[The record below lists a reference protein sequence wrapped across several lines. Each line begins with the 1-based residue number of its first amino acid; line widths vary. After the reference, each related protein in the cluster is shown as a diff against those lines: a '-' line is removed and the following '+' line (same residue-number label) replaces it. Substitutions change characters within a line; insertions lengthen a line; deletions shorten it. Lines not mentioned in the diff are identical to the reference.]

1 MELLITLHH
10 RDYDNMNKGPELHV
24 TNDISSPGY
33 IESTAS
39 SANKK
44 SKEAI
49 RTESL
54 MPLEI
59 LENSEGIKN
68 LLDAYYKFMNL
79 DEFIY
84 TEQKTVLDVVL
95 DNQAVFRILDPKNKN
110 NSFFTDE
117 QGTDSTLVIELADG
131 TIESIDINST
141 NIIISNGNNLPGSL
155 AALTSEVGKTFKVS
169 GLENYNNLT
178 ATLTTP
184 VKYWVGPGPS
194 HIMNNIEDAM
204 NIDETSE
211 AFLELMQKEIASV
224 IPRNIKV
231 DKRNLY
237 KNIVEYYK
245 VRGSA
250 DSIEI
255 FFRLL
260 FNDNVEVE
268 YPWDKTLIPS
278 SGNWEVNANLPKG
291 GIYLDNKGHLSDSI
305 KIQDSERYQK
315 FSYLIRTGQDLSTWE
330 NMFNKLVHPAGFKF
344 FAEILMILELTKSIL
359 GEDQLGEGDVLY
371 RKVLSAMPRMQ
382 PGVIGIEDLPLLVE
396 MFASVFLPP
405 SIPKIHKSGQINIPK
420 SLIYDG
426 VINTVSITNSGSGY
440 LTAPTLTSSDTGT
453 PAGYT
458 AASLTATIANG
469 AVSNVTIVSGGK
481 DYNTP
486 SVTAAAPSAITFDGS
501 DDEVGGVGIINITD
515 NTIKLTTAQQEALSV
530 DSLVTYESGG
540 GTAIG
545 GLVSGTQYKIAE
557 STANKVKL
565 KDASTNVEMDITSVG
580 TGTSHSLTGET
591 ATFTATKLDGI
602 ITDVEIFNPGYGYT
616 TAPSITITGEPISGQ
631 TISTATVEIGIDSEG
646 RLDIDSI
653 NVTAGGSGYKTAFGS
668 VEANSKHGG
677 LANIILNEDITNK
690 DYRIPP
696 KIILTEPTA
705 KDADGVLLESNA
717 LGKGEFLLEHTE
729 VNNIHIKNSG
739 GNYNDA
745 TRPTVTIA
753 DPDIGVNLL
762 TNSTFDT
769 NLTGWSF
776 TVPEDF
782 AYHSGGAIERD
793 NGTSG
798 SAIQQSGISIVEGE
812 WYQLDAD
819 IVYTGGDNKSS
830 FYMDTGDGYVEI
842 SHLLGEGHLT
852 GYFRALDTRTIDFR
866 VSFRNDFRGQVDNV
880 SMKRV
885 DLRRETNLFPD
896 TLQSG
901 IINDTTNNS
910 PWTAIDYGTAPSN
923 WSIQD
928 NILTLPANAPISF
941 NIIGRDISFEANT
954 NYEIS
959 FDCAANSG
967 VSTTVVITHSD
978 SSGVSNLILTGT
990 GTVQSYKI
998 AIETTAASS
1007 SGEIRF
1013 LTVQDFDEQ
1022 RIISN
1027 ITVKKIDLNTA
1038 TNGYTTDS
1046 GRAATAYATINSL
1059 GKVDNI
1065 IITDSGSG
1073 YTRVPSVTITDG
1085 GGSGAT
1091 ATAML
1096 KPSQISGIN
1105 IINPGNGYITDPSLR
1120 IISTAINEY
1129 RAKDIEAILIILCNH
1144 LSDASRSIP
1153 DNNYF
1158 NRKGQSY
1165 LEGTK
1170 KFDFNERLE
1179 FFSDVQIKSTDTT
1192 NINKYNVNSFIHIN

>member
-184 VKYWVGPGPS
+184 IKYWVGPGPS

-278 SGNWEVNANLPKG
+278 SGNWEVNADLPKG

-440 LTAPTLTSSDTGT
+440 LTAPTLTSNDTGT

-486 SVTAAAPSAITFDGS
+486 SVTAAPPSAITFDGS

-565 KDASTNVEMDITSVG
+565 KDASNNVEMAITAVG

-602 ITDVEIFNPGYGYT
+602 ITDVEIFNPGYGYA

-753 DPDIGVNLL
+753 DPDMGVNLL

-769 NLTGWSF
+769 DLTGWIGS
-776 TVPEDF
+776 DF
-782 AYHSGGAIERD
+782 AWRTGGTVERVSGQENSSLKQD
-793 NGTSG
+793 V
-798 SAIQQSGISIVEGE
+798 SIVEGE
-812 WYQLDAD
+812 WYQVDYD
-819 IVYTGGDNKSS
+819 VVHTGGTIDRTTIHV
-830 FYMDTGDGYVEI
+830 DRGDGNYI
-842 SHLLGEGHLT
+842 TLTQDGSGHLT
-852 GYFRALDTRTIDFR
+852 GYFQAWATKSM
-866 VSFRNDFRGQVDNV
+866 SFQLYGIQDFRGYYDNV

-885 DLRRETNLFPD
+885 DLRRETNLFLD

-910 PWTAIDYGTAPSN
+910 PWTAIQTDA

-941 NIIGRDISFEANT
+941 NVIQRDISFEANT

-959 FDCAANSG
+959 LDYVANSG
-967 VSTTVVITHSD
+967 VNTTFVIRHSD
-978 SSGVSNLILTGT
+978 STDEVLVLTGT

-998 AIETTAASS
+998 NIETTTASS
-1007 SGEIRF
+1007 SGQIRF
-1013 LTVQDFDEQ
+1013 ATVQDFDEQ